1 MDGGPTAYYLI
12 TLVLVLGAALFL
24 VELKKK

>member
-12 TLVLVLGAALFL
+12 TILLVFGAALFL